1 MTGGEP
7 WNYRGLPVLVA
18 GATGLLGSHV
28 AEELAA
34 RGAWVRATW
43 HSRPPVVDR
52 PGVEHVQCDL
62 GRLDD
67 CLSVCDGMAAVFMC
81 SGIVGGGPAILGGT
95 LSATRTLVL
104 GTQLLE
110 AAAAAGTAGE
120 TIRVGVVSSTTV
132 YPLSGQALDEEE
144 GFAGDPFE
152 DYFGLGW
159 CNRAIE
165 KTAEFL
171 HRRKAIRAAI
181 IRPTAI
187 YGARDPRMGSS
198 HAHVLPALIHRV
210 ESGETPLTVWGD
222 GGAVRDF
229 VHARD
234 VARALVDAVA
244 LAPDAV
250 PINVGSECPVTIRQA
265 AEAVLAATGRTEVPL
280 SFDPSKPTT
289 IPYRVVSTGR
299 ARARL
304 GFVPRVGLEEGLRE
318 TVAWYR
324 AQQGG

>member
-1 MTGGEP
+1 MTSRSP
-7 WNYRGLPVLVA
+7 WDYQGLPVLVA

-28 AEELAA
+28 VEELAA
-34 RGAWVRATW
+34 RGARVRATW
-43 HSRPPVVDR
+43 HSRSPVVDH
-52 PGVEHVQCDL
+52 PGVEHVHCDL

-81 SGIVGGGPAILGGT
+81 SGIVGGGPTILGGT
-95 LSATRTLVL
+95 ASATRTLVI

-110 AAAAAGTAGE
+110 AAAATAG
-120 TIRVGVVSSTTV
+120 TIRVGVVSSTTI
-132 YPLSGQALDEEE
+132 YPLSGQTLDEEE
-144 GFAGDPFE
+144 GFAGEPFE

-187 YGARDPRMGSS
+187 YGARDPRMGSP

-229 VHARD
+229 VHAQD

-244 LAPDAV
+244 LVPDAV
-250 PINVGSECPVTIRQA
+250 PINIGSERPVTIRQA
-265 AEAVLAATGRTEVPL
+265 AEAVLAATGRTAVPL

-289 IPYRVVSTGR
+289 IPYRVVSTKR
-299 ARARL
+299 ARERL
-304 GFVPRVGLEEGLRE
+304 GFVPRVSLEEGLGE

-324 AQQGG
+324 AQQGV